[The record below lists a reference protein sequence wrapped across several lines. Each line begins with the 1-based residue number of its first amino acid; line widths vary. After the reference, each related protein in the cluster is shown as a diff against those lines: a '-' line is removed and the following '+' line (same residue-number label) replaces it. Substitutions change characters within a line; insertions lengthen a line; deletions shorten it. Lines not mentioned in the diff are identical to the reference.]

1 MTKKNN
7 DIFYGFILNEG
18 QEAFKDA
25 IMSDNYNFILA
36 DATAGSGKTLL

>member
-1 MTKKNN
+1 MAKKND

-25 IMSDNYNFILA
+25 IMSDNYNSSRSSMRKHF
-36 DATAGSGKTLL
+36 S